1 MATMDPVSPA
11 KTSRYDLH
19 THSRHSDGTLSP
31 TELVQRA
38 HARGVAVLALTDHDV
53 TDGLTEATTQAGAFG
68 MTLIAGVEVSV
79 TWQNQTVHIVG
90 LNIDAALPALQ
101 HGLAGLRE
109 FRHWRAQEIDRRLA
123 RKRILGALEGASR
136 HAHGAILSRTHFARF
151 LVEQGH
157 ARDLKHAFKHFL
169 TRSKP
174 GYVPGRWAPLD
185 AAVRW
190 LRDAGG
196 VAVIAHPARYRFSAG
211 KLRTPDRRVQG
222 VRRRGD
228 RGGDRQPR
236 CRDLPAFRQ
245 YRVRARAARL
255 HRLRLSRA
263 GEQLVRSRSGTAA
276 ARGLRAGM
284 AGMGRPTGGCRRRGV
299 LTSRRGRAQDA
310 RGRCGILT
318 KN

>member
-53 TDGLTEATTQAGAFG
+53 TDGLTEATAQAGALG

-123 RKRILGALEGASR
+123 KNRILGALEGASR

-185 AAVRW
+185 AAVCW

-211 KLRTPDRRVQG
+211 KLGRLIG
-222 VRRRGD
+222 EFKEC
-228 RGGDRQPR
+228 GGGAIEVVTGSHDAEA
-236 CRDLPAFRQ
+236 CRHFGNIACEHGLLASIGSDYHGPGSSWSDLGQVLPLPAGCAPVWQAWADRPA
-245 YRVRARAARL
+245 V
-255 HRLRLSRA
+255 
-263 GEQLVRSRSGTAA
+263 AA
-276 ARGLRAGM
+276 AA
-284 AGMGRPTGGCRRRGV
+284 AC
-299 LTSRRGRAQDA
+299 
-310 RGRCGILT
+310 
-318 KN
+318 